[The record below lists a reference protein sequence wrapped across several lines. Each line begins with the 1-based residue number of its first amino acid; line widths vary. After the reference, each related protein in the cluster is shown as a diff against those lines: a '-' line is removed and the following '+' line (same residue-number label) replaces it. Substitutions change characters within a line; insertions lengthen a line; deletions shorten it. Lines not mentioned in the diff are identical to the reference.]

1 MPANF
6 TIDLLRSL
14 EVFLG
19 VADSGSMTK
28 AARRLHITQSAI
40 SQHIKLLENDLGT
53 RLIDRHHRP
62 LRLTPAGVTLR
73 QRAGRLL
80 IQASEAVAETR
91 AVAAGPLPHLRIA
104 MFATLARTVVPAIVG
119 AVAGGK
125 LPVQNVSILRGMA
138 TDHARHLRNRDVEI
152 ALTSNALYDM
162 EGIERHDLIEEHFV
176 LVLPKKGVPPQAA
189 LREIAAR
196 YPMLRY
202 SSRTESGPMIDR
214 HLRRQRVNI
223 SSVFLFDAPEDLL
236 RTAAKGGAWTIA
248 APTQVLHGF
257 DDAAG
262 VEFRALPAPGLSRT
276 ITLVARAGEL
286 GELPAQIAALCRR
299 ALLRDHLPRMRRLMP
314 HLTHCFSVLDAGGS
328 VSGTG

>member
-40 SQHIKLLENDLGT
+40 SQHIKLLETDLGT

-62 LRLTPAGVTLR
+62 MRLTPAGVTLR
-73 QRAGRLL
+73 QRAGKLL
-80 IQASEAVAETR
+80 IQASEAVAEVR
-91 AVAAGPLPHLRIA
+91 QVAAGPLPHLRIA

-119 AVAGGK
+119 AVADGK
-125 LPVQNVSILRGMA
+125 LPVRNVSILRGMA
-138 TDHARHLRNRDVEI
+138 LDHARHLRNRDIEI

-162 EGIERHDLIEEHFV
+162 EGMERHELIEESFI
-176 LVLPKKGVPPQAA
+176 LVLPRKAVPPQAS

-196 YPMLRY
+196 LPMLRY
-202 SSRTESGPMIDR
+202 SGRTESGPMIER
-214 HLRRQRVNI
+214 HLRRQRV
-223 SSVFLFDAPEDLL
+223 SVASTFVFDAPEDLL
-236 RTAAKGGAWTIA
+236 RTAATGGGWTIA
-248 APTQVLHGF
+248 APTQVLYAF
-257 DDAAG
+257 EEPVG

-276 ITLVARAGEL
+276 ITLVARSGEL

-299 ALLRDHLPRMRRLMP
+299 ALARDHVPRMRRLMP
-314 HLTHCFSVLDAGGS
+314 GLTASFTVLDESAPG
-328 VSGTG
+328 